1 MWFFAICELWGCS
14 INKMIKNKVKEL
26 KKLYPME
33 QLIGPNIKVPIKK
46 VKNKQK
52 DVLLFW

>member
-1 MWFFAICELWGCS
+1 MWFFAICGFWGCL
-14 INKMIKNKVKEL
+14 IKKMIENKVKEH

-46 VKNKQK
+46 VKN
-52 DVLLFW
+52 

>member
-33 QLIGPNIKVPIKK
+33 QIIGQNIKVPNKK
-46 VKNKQK
+46 VEK
-52 DVLLFW
+52 

>member
-14 INKMIKNKVKEL
+14 INTMVKNKVIEL

-33 QLIGPNIKVPIKK
+33 QLIGQNIKVPIKK
-46 VKNKQK
+46 VKK
-52 DVLLFW
+52 

>member
-14 INKMIKNKVKEL
+14 INTMVKNKVIEL

-46 VKNKQK
+46 VKN
-52 DVLLFW
+52 